1 MMVDDKVVWWLT
13 QLWSW
18 VAVGLVVATG
28 GVAAKR
34 LALVLVPA
42 TVPPEKQPF
51 WYKLW
56 RSTIRWHPTM
66 VGALIGLAPGLPAAA
81 WVPDSPVAKAFW
93 FGTAGAVSG
102 QLYAALKDLP
112 DTVRMFVSQR
122 LGISIPTAPTSEPPE
137 PPSDETEIKPPE

>member
-1 MMVDDKVVWWLT
+1 MMDDKVVWWLT

-42 TVPPEKQPF
+42 SIPEKDQPR

-56 RSTIRWHPTM
+56 RSTIRWHPVM
-66 VGALIGLAPGLPAAA
+66 VGALIGLAPGLPVAA
-81 WVPDSPVAKAFW
+81 WVPDSPVARAFW
-93 FGTAGAVSG
+93 FGVAGAVSG

-112 DTVRMFVSQR
+112 SIVRTFVSQR
-122 LGISIPTAPTSEPPE
+122 LGVSLPNSPPSEPPE
-137 PPSDETEIKPPE
+137 PPSDETEIKP